1 MLRKMRKLLGQ
12 STLEYAVLIV
22 IIALA
27 LLGTQSY
34 IKRGLQ
40 GRLRQ
45 SADDMGDQFSAQAG
59 NIRTESNSQSRTTE
73 STTPLGKT
81 RSELLGQEQSNR
93 ITMTNVLGN
102 VDLDYVGLNADGL

>member
-45 SADDMGDQFSAQAG
+45 SADDMGDQFSAQTANLFTKTDVGGGKTEETVIGGITKSNMTTSEITTRVTNAYIGG
-59 NIRTESNSQSRTTE
+59 NID
-73 STTPLGKT
+73 K
-81 RSELLGQEQSNR
+81 
-93 ITMTNVLGN
+93 
-102 VDLDYVGLNADGL
+102 DYVGK